1 MSEFDKL
8 KSSLQLQQYQSTS
21 KKPFNFATYCK
32 SKQNKNFGVKIQLA
46 SRIMCICIAS
56 QLCIHF
62 LKELF
67 SKRIILRNREALIAH
82 KSCQALQTW
91 TICVFHFFVP
101 FRNIICYFTSLWPP
115 PPKKIITKQ
124 VDPVLLCCPLS
135 TLKKSKCQLT
145 SRFVLFSLAS
155 LFVLIFRPLGLFL
168 SKLVMHIAPTQK
180 MSRNLFRR

>member
-1 MSEFDKL
+1 MILPCKTSWVNLTNWKL
-8 KSSLQLQQYQSTS
+8 TYNCNSIKAQVR
-21 KKPFNFATYCK
+21 NFFYCK
-32 SKQNKNFGVKIQLA
+32 SKQIFGVKIQTA
-46 SRIMCICIAS
+46 SCALEVNS
-56 QLCIHF
+56 CIHF
-62 LKELF
+62 LKVLF

-145 SRFVLFSLAS
+145 SRFAFFSLAS
-155 LFVLIFRPLGLFL
+155 LFVLIFRHIGLFL